1 MAGWATAIPIE
12 QLDVSAY
19 RIPTDA
25 PEADETAH
33 PFAFVVR

>member
-19 RIPTDA
+19 QLPTDA
-25 PEADETAH
+25 PDADEKAD
-33 PFAFVVR
+33 PCAFIVR